1 MAPNYNMTTSMQ
13 RVVTF
18 KFPNVEGDSYDSR
31 VCLMGL
37 LTRYEYF
44 QKAFEQW
51 QEGAS
56 AEVNV
61 NDSDPACAA
70 STALLL

>member
-1 MAPNYNMTTSMQ
+1 MLKVIIM
-13 RVVTF
+13 
-18 KFPNVEGDSYDSR
+18 KR

-61 NDSDPACAA
+61 NDWDPARAA